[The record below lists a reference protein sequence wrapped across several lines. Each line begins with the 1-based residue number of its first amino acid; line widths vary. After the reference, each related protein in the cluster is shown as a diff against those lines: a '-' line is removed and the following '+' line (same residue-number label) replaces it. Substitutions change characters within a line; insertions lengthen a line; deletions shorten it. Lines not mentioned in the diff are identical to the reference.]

1 MDEKKKSK
9 KQKLI
14 VQISI
19 ITVIM
24 FAATLVFTSVSDY
37 LITRNSYLS
46 SKNEMIDRDLKNYNL
61 HLSDNRAYY
70 IDHMKTDSENI
81 IRPLTKEETELRQSD
96 EVKSTQFELMMS
108 KDKVDLDSLDEQN
121 AYLYLKC
128 TPDEPDLLTG
138 VTDDYYTAVSY
149 SECFKELTYDIS
161 KHSAVK
167 EILSGKAF
175 KDSETVY
182 EVFNDD
188 DGNNYYIGY
197 IPVVVD
203 GKTISYLA
211 IQYDWSAFHSELLS
225 YSRNQIIVGMV
236 VLLALNVL
244 LMLFIYLK
252 AIRPLSKVEIGVQ
265 AYMEDN
271 DSNTVSEK
279 MSRIKVRNEIGR
291 VADRFADLA
300 KEIDRHT
307 NEILKLNSEKEKIAT
322 EISTISSLS
331 TTIILQW

>member
-1 MDEKKKSK
+1 M
-9 KQKLI
+9 
-14 VQISI
+14 
-19 ITVIM
+19 
-24 FAATLVFTSVSDY
+24 
-37 LITRNSYLS
+37 
-46 SKNEMIDRDLKNYNL
+46 
-61 HLSDNRAYY
+61 
-70 IDHMKTDSENI
+70 
-81 IRPLTKEETELRQSD
+81 
-96 EVKSTQFELMMS
+96 
-108 KDKVDLDSLDEQN
+108 
-121 AYLYLKC
+121 
-128 TPDEPDLLTG
+128 
-138 VTDDYYTAVSY
+138 
-149 SECFKELTYDIS
+149 
-161 KHSAVK
+161 
-167 EILSGKAF
+167 
-175 KDSETVY
+175 
-182 EVFNDD
+182 
-188 DGNNYYIGY
+188 
-197 IPVVVD
+197 VVD

-225 YSRNQIIVGMV
+225 YSRNQIIVEMV

-244 LMLFIYLK
+244 LMVFIYLK